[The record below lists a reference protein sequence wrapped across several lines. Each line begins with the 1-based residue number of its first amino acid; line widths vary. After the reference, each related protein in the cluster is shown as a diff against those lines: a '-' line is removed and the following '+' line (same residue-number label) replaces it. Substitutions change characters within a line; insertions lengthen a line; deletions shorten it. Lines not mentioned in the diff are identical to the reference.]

1 MVNLK
6 LFLKGSSAPSDL
18 AQNDLWI
25 SIASPMGTTIVMYV
39 FAGLFKISDARLNN
53 SYTMV
58 YLEQML

>member
-1 MVNLK
+1 
-6 LFLKGSSAPSDL
+6 
-18 AQNDLWI
+18 
-25 SIASPMGTTIVMYV
+25 MGTTIVMYV